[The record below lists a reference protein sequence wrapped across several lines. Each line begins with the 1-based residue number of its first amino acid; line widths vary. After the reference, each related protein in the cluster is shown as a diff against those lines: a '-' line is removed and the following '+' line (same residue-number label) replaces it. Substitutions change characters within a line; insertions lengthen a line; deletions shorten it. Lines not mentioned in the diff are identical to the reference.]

1 MNKGEIES
9 TINNLNDTVNN
20 WSGIRVDN
28 LSISFGFAHYDDF
41 PNLTIEELTKEAYK
55 EMYLMKKHYYD
66 VKFNRI

>member
-1 MNKGEIES
+1 M
-9 TINNLNDTVNN
+9 
-20 WSGIRVDN
+20 DN

-41 PNLTIEELTKEAYK
+41 PNLTIEELTKEADK